1 MTNKIRG
8 LEELARRESQR
19 EPLERGDIPEHF
31 ALSLSELRDMQRRPS
46 PSVVTPSA
54 PSAPS
59 PSPLDNVAETAISAP
74 GPQIRTFNELIDA
87 ISGTLETIASTSDSV
102 DHAKLDALA
111 RRLRELRV
119 IKKRGP
125 QLPPALEYTQREREQ
140 GTPWSTI
147 IESLNARIEAGE
159 TEFATPQGKAW
170 NRSSLN
176 SALRRAT
183 K

>member
-46 PSVVTPSA
+46 PSVVA

-59 PSPLDNVAETAISAP
+59 PSPLDNVASTAISAP
-74 GPQIRTFNELIDA
+74 APQIRTFNSLIDA
-87 ISGTLETIASTSDSV
+87 ISETLETIASTSDSV

-147 IESLNARIEAGE
+147 IEALNARIEAGE

>member
-46 PSVVTPSA
+46 PSVVNPSGVA
-54 PSAPS
+54 PSA
-59 PSPLDNVAETAISAP
+59 SPLDNVAETAIIAP
-74 GPQIRTFNELIDA
+74 APQIRTFNELIDA
-87 ISGTLETIASTSDSV
+87 ISETLETIASTSDSV

-111 RRLRELRV
+111 RRLRELRI
-119 IKKRGP
+119 IKERGP
-125 QLPPALEYTQREREQ
+125 QLPPALEYTQRERDQ

-147 IESLNARIEAGE
+147 IAELNARIEAGE